1 LGQHDLTEK
10 EVHDIW
16 IKKRYQAFAEVIGVD
31 LSISDLGENGNVTI
45 KVLGPA

>member
-1 LGQHDLTEK
+1 
-10 EVHDIW
+10 
-16 IKKRYQAFAEVIGVD
+16 VIGVD